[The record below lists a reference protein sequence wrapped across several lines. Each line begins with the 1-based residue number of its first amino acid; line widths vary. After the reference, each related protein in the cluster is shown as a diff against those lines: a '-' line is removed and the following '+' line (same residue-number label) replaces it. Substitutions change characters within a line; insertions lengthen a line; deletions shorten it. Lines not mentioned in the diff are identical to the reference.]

1 MVRKVSQDNYKKKII
16 KKMFLN
22 SFAAY
27 VISDIPLVIAPLID
41 SAVIANFLGIRAVAA
56 VGLFAPFM
64 LLYLM
69 IAGIITGGSRNVY
82 ANLIGKGEIEQGN
95 FIFSFSII
103 LLIILSITFSLVSI
117 IFSKQLAI
125 CLGAYGTHSYLAPD
139 LEAYICGM
147 SPGIVF
153 VNLAR
158 FLNGFMHFDK
168 DTQRSVY
175 SLIIMTAVNIVLDF
189 YVVKY
194 TYSGIFG
201 IGLATTISNLVWLLV
216 LLCHFL
222 RKDKS
227 LKFLLKSKVKI
238 VKCIQDVFV
247 NGSSVI
253 VIRISKIL
261 ARLLVNHM
269 LMMYSTGI
277 ALAVLSAQKS
287 ILNLVG
293 SAYIAGADTVWALS
307 GIFYGEEDR
316 NALKELQN
324 ISIKVGLI
332 VATSVSIMLVL
343 LARVLTK
350 AYLGRYEFTLYEMG
364 IESIRMVAIAL
375 PILTLSYIFG
385 NYMIGTK
392 HIKQSNLY
400 FFMYQFGFFVPVSYT
415 LIRMRGGRGAYV
427 ALPVVAFLT
436 LLLALII
443 IYTYDRKQPLN
454 ERRLLLDK
462 KKVASKVNEIE
473 FTANSMKEI
482 LGTSGMVSLFCKE
495 NNLSSKSTNTISL
508 CVEEIC
514 SSIIKNRFDDKK
526 EYSINIRVVI
536 KELETILRIRD
547 DCELF
552 NPISISNIDEENDI
566 EQSVNSIKLVTGL
579 SKSANYISVYNT
591 NSIIIKVPN

>member
-1 MVRKVSQDNYKKKII
+1 MVRKISQDNYKKKII
-16 KKMFLN
+16 RKMFLN

-125 CLGAYGTHSYLAPD
+125 CLGAYGAHSYLAPD

-332 VATSVSIMLVL
+332 VATSVSVTLVL

-350 AYLGRYEFTLYEMG
+350 AYLGRYEFNLYEMG

-400 FFMYQFGFFVPVSYT
+400 FFMYQFGFFVPVSYI

-443 IYTYDRKQPLN
+443 IYTYDRNQPLN

-552 NPISISNIDEENDI
+552 NPISIGNINEENDI

>member
-1 MVRKVSQDNYKKKII
+1 MVRKISQDNYKKKII
-16 KKMFLN
+16 RKMFLN

-125 CLGAYGTHSYLAPD
+125 CLGAYGAHSYLAPD

-332 VATSVSIMLVL
+332 VATSVSVTLVL

-350 AYLGRYEFTLYEMG
+350 AYLGRYEFNLYEMG

-400 FFMYQFGFFVPVSYT
+400 FFMYQFGFFVPVSYI

-462 KKVASKVNEIE
+462 KKIASKVNEIE

-552 NPISISNIDEENDI
+552 NPISISNINEENDI

-579 SKSANYISVYNT
+579 SKSVNYISVYNT